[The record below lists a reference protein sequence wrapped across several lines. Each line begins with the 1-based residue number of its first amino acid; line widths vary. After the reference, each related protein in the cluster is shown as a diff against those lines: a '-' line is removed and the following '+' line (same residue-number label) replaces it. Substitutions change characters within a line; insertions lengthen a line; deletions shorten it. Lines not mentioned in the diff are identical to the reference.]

1 MHYSSESL
9 TIQRTPW
16 SFVSSH
22 PRSLAG
28 SEQGRGVD
36 RPKPARGVA
45 GGEVR
50 VRGNGE
56 QVKANPVVVLG
67 GAEVD

>member
-36 RPKPARGVA
+36 RPQPAKGGV
-45 GGEVR
+45 GGEKGEVR
-50 VRGNGE
+50 ELEGTT
-56 QVKANPVVVLG
+56 AHL
-67 GAEVD
+67 